1 MTTKHN
7 HSVRGVAML
16 RWFEYDRQRI
26 RFLEFWISLKKAKIM
41 LMWAKVSLHAK
52 SKKKVLCHPFEI
64 VQELFE
70 LKLTTILWHFIQGYF
85 ISIFVPNLVE
95 IGPMVWGKTTY
106 TGEGYA
112 YWINRSLIFS
122 GRFVSSL
129 TEFNP
134 VVLGKRIKIK
144 CLRPYQQKTNFYLEQ
159 SLDQTTLVPSWKVQ
173 QWEGTTT
180 SPLNPLV
187 VLSFSLRV
195 IQNVS
200 LWNHLV
206 VI

>member
-1 MTTKHN
+1 MTDREYASLN
-7 HSVRGVAML
+7 
-16 RWFEYDRQRI
+16 FE
-26 RFLEFWISLKKAKIM
+26 FPWKKQK
-41 LMWAKVSLHAK
+41 LCSWAKVSLHAK
-52 SKKKVLCHPFEI
+52 SKKKVSCHPFEI

-70 LKLTTILWHFIQGYF
+70 LKLTTILWHL
-85 ISIFVPNLVE
+85 PNLVE
-95 IGPMVWGKTTY
+95 IGPMVWGKSPIIWAVLLSY

-129 TEFNP
+129 TEINP

-180 SPLNPLV
+180 SPLNPRV
-187 VLSFSLRV
+187 VLSFSLR
-195 IQNVS
+195 I
-200 LWNHLV
+200 
-206 VI
+206 I

>member
-1 MTTKHN
+1 
-7 HSVRGVAML
+7 ML

-26 RFLEFWISLKKAKIM
+26 RFLEFWISLKKAKII

-52 SKKKVLCHPFEI
+52 SKKKVSCHPFEI
-64 VQELFE
+64 VQELVE
-70 LKLTTILWHFIQGYF
+70 LKLTTILWHFIQAYF

-95 IGPMVWGKTTY
+95 IGPMVWGKSPIIWAVLLSY

-129 TEFNP
+129 TEINP

-144 CLRPYQQKTNFYLEQ
+144 RLRPYQQKTNFYLEQ

-180 SPLNPLV
+180 SPLNPRI

-195 IQNVS
+195 IENIS